1 MSCGDMVKALEGE
14 NEEECVRGVQREEL
28 GFRKQREGKI
38 GGSRER
44 GGLIEGGGYSGEPWR

>member
-1 MSCGDMVKALEGE
+1 MVKALEGE

-44 GGLIEGGGYSGEPWR
+44 AGLIEGGGYSGEPWR